1 MQFPPMN
8 AVKSAGAIWPG
19 GSQLTRPVPRCQH
32 WALDKGFT
40 WVCLLGQRNTMPKS
54 RGKPKSIEAH
64 MESSNIEEP
73 EESVGTPIPQEEEPM
88 RDEAVPEPAP
98 SAETVQSE
106 DWWNATAS
114 APDWEQPAAEPAPAE
129 VIPRKELGMA
139 DVYFCG
145 HTSLFPLSRALRAI
159 ANERLTGVLRAF
171 WEQEPIELLARD
183 GEIVFVTTRD
193 PDLYCPGTPPI
204 LADTD
209 VVAVDRARNQQ
220 RETGTPFLLTLA
232 RQESIARQPA
242 LELMHHYGQKLFSE
256 LWTAPRVWVMFEK
269 NADLLSDVADIE
281 GEPNVRDWAL
291 ETLRLVE
298 NPEQPAS
305 FDPTSIP
312 AYTKEGFERVQRLK
326 LTSDEAQF
334 ASQFNGARSVQQ
346 IAKNLRLDL
355 KSARQLLL
363 RFLALEIV
371 ECWPASTAAKP
382 ERQTFFQ
389 RLRRSRHRDR

>member
-1 MQFPPMN
+1 MPE
-8 AVKSAGAIWPG
+8 S
-19 GSQLTRPVPRCQH
+19 H
-32 WALDKGFT
+32 
-40 WVCLLGQRNTMPKS
+40 GQ
-54 RGKPKSIEAH
+54 PKSIEAQ
-64 MESSNIEEP
+64 MESSDSEEREQTDDP
-73 EESVGTPIPQEEEPM
+73 PIPQEEERVPEGDANVESAQS
-88 RDEAVPEPAP
+88 DEWWRASEPAP
-98 SAETVQSE
+98 
-106 DWWNATAS
+106 DWS
-114 APDWEQPAAEPAPAE
+114 QPAAEATETE
-129 VIPRKELGMA
+129 VVPTKEPSTA

-193 PDLYCPGTPPI
+193 PDLYCPETPPI

-326 LTSDEAQF
+326 LSSDEAQF
-334 ASQFNGARSVQQ
+334 ASQFNGARSIQQ
-346 IAKNLRLDL
+346 IAKNLRFDL
-355 KSARQLLL
+355 KSARQLLF

-371 ECWPASTAAKP
+371 ECWPASTSAEP
-382 ERQTFFQ
+382 EQPSFFQ
-389 RLRRSRHRDR
+389 RLRGSGRRDR

>member
-1 MQFPPMN
+1 MQFPPTN

-32 WALDKGFT
+32 WALIKASHGI
-40 WVCLLGQRNTMPKS
+40 CLLGQRNTMPKS
-54 RGKPKSIEAH
+54 RGKPKSIEAQ

-98 SAETVQSE
+98 SAESVQSE

-114 APDWEQPAAEPAPAE
+114 APDWDQPAAEQAPAE

-159 ANERLTGVLRAF
+159 ANERLTGLLRSF

-183 GEIVFVTTRD
+183 GEVVLVTTRD
-193 PDLYCPGTPPI
+193 PVLYCAEVPDA
-204 LADTD
+204 LTD
-209 VVAVDRARNQQ
+209 VDVVLVERAREQQ
-220 RETGTPFLLTLA
+220 RENGTPFFITLA
-232 RQESIARQPA
+232 RQESIALDA
-242 LELMHHYGQKLFSE
+242 ATELMRQYGQNLFSQ
-256 LWTAPRVWVMFEK
+256 LWTAPRVRIMFEK
-269 NADLLSDVADIE
+269 HADVFSDVADVP
-281 GEPNVRDWAL
+281 GDPNVRDWVL

-298 NPEQPAS
+298 DPVQPAS

-312 AYTKEGFERVQRLK
+312 AYTKDGFERIQRLK
-326 LTSDEAQF
+326 LTADEAQF

-355 KSARQLLL
+355 KSAQQVLF

-371 ECWPASTAAKP
+371 ECWPGSTAAKP

-389 RLRRSRHRDR
+389 RLR

>member
-1 MQFPPMN
+1 
-8 AVKSAGAIWPG
+8 
-19 GSQLTRPVPRCQH
+19 
-32 WALDKGFT
+32 
-40 WVCLLGQRNTMPKS
+40 MPKS

-98 SAETVQSE
+98 SAESVQSE

-114 APDWEQPAAEPAPAE
+114 APDWDQPAAEQVPAE

-159 ANERLTGVLRAF
+159 ANERLTGLLRSF
-171 WEQEPIELLARD
+171 WGQEPIELLARD
-183 GEIVFVTTRD
+183 GEVVLVTTRD
-193 PDLYCPGTPPI
+193 PVLYCAEVPDA
-204 LADTD
+204 LTD
-209 VVAVDRARNQQ
+209 VDVVVVERAREQQ
-220 RETGTPFLLTLA
+220 RENGTPFFITLA
-232 RQESIARQPA
+232 RQESIALDA
-242 LELMHHYGQKLFSE
+242 ATELMRQFGQKLFSQ
-256 LWTAPRVWVMFEK
+256 LWTAPHAWIMFEK
-269 NADLLSDVADIE
+269 NADLLSNVADVP
-281 GEPNVRDWAL
+281 GDPNVRDWVL

-298 NPEQPAS
+298 DPVQPAS

-312 AYTKEGFERVQRLK
+312 AYTKDGFERVQRLK
-326 LTSDEAQF
+326 LTADEAQF

-355 KSARQLLL
+355 KSAQQLLF

-371 ECWPASTAAKP
+371 ECWPGSTAAKP

>member
-1 MQFPPMN
+1 
-8 AVKSAGAIWPG
+8 
-19 GSQLTRPVPRCQH
+19 
-32 WALDKGFT
+32 
-40 WVCLLGQRNTMPKS
+40 MPKS
-54 RGKPKSIEAH
+54 HSHPKSIEAQ
-64 MESSNIEEP
+64 MESSNSEERDETDSP
-73 EESVGTPIPQEEEPM
+73 PVPQEEEPM
-88 RDEAVPEPAP
+88 PEVGENVESAKSEEWWSSSEPAP
-98 SAETVQSE
+98 DWSQPSTDATETEVV
-106 DWWNATAS
+106 
-114 APDWEQPAAEPAPAE
+114 PKKEPST
-129 VIPRKELGMA
+129 A

-145 HTSLFPLSRALRAI
+145 HTTLFPLSRAVRAI
-159 ANERLTGVLRAF
+159 ANQRLTGVLRAF

-204 LADTD
+204 LADAD
-209 VVAVDRARNQQ
+209 VVLVDRARNQQ
-220 RETGTPFLLTLA
+220 RETGTPFLLTLG

-355 KSARQLLL
+355 KSARQLLF

-371 ECWPASTAAKP
+371 ECWPANTSAEP
-382 ERQTFFQ
+382 EEPGFFQ
-389 RLRRSRHRDR
+389 RLRGSGRRDR